1 MTIKKSSIGSLA
13 LLLSLGAASQPIT
26 ASLSIN
32 PVWAQSVNFSLPS
45 SVPQGTT
52 IQINGSPSMA
62 SVNQSLK
69 QRFEQQ
75 YPGTKVNVANGGTSD
90 GIQALLD
97 GKADLAAIGRPLTA
111 QEKSQGLIAVPVGRD
126 KIAIVVG
133 TKNPLS
139 KSLDINQFAKIF
151 RGEIKNWSEVGGK
164 AGAIRVVDR
173 PAVNDTRQ
181 AFRNYPAFK
190 GAPFETGATADKL
203 NDESTAAVI
212 QKLGANGISYLP
224 ANQVRGQAGVKSVPM
239 NGTAPTNSKYPFSQ
253 SLFYVYK
260 AENPPSSAVQAFLG
274 YTAAKAGQEAIKAA
288 GVEAISLNPVGAKA
302 APLSTK
308 PIAATNGKVNPTSNA
323 AANAGANKAAKNSAG
338 NKAAALNAPAS
349 GQTADPNGKTA
360 LMPSSGATSAAEE
373 GGMPSWWWLLPLAFL
388 AALFWMLG
396 KERSRPSPQAYNDPA
411 GFDDTNFPGGLNPD
425 QSEQDVDGTR
435 SQLNSPLDPTATS
448 DPIVDSPNFLGQD
461 TNLGGT
467 APVGGAA
474 LAAGAAIAG
483 GAGAAAWSFLSG
495 NQASGSQA
503 SSHQAADDQAQSDS
517 LRLNA
522 ETETAP
528 SNGLD
533 DLPHVE
539 TQGQI
544 SILPRNAEWATIR
557 WDVPRSLR
565 ADVPRQGR
573 ERLVVR
579 LYDVTGLDLAT
590 ETPDKFQQFDCD
602 DLALSCN
609 VPIPAS
615 DRTYLAEIGY
625 LGADDHW
632 ARFARSTPVWVPA
645 TNRMG

>member
-1 MTIKKSSIGSLA
+1 MTIKRSSIGSLA
-13 LLLSLGAASQPIT
+13 LLLSLGATSQPIA

-52 IQINGSPSMA
+52 IQINGSTSMA
-62 SVNQSLK
+62 SINQSLK

-75 YPGTKVNVANGGTSD
+75 YPGTKVNIANGGTSD

-111 QEKSQGLIAVPVGRD
+111 QEKAQGLVAVPVARD

-224 ANQVRGQAGVKSVPM
+224 ANQVRGQAGVKAIPM
-239 NGTAPTNSKYPFSQ
+239 HGTAPTNPKYPFSQ
-253 SLFYVYK
+253 ALFYVYK
-260 AENPPSSAVQAFLG
+260 AEIPPSTAVQAFLG
-274 YTAAKAGQEAIKAA
+274 YTAAKAGQEAIKAS
-288 GVEAISLNPVGAKA
+288 GVEAIALNSVDAKA
-302 APLSTK
+302 APLATK
-308 PIAATNGKVNPTSNA
+308 PIAAANGKVNSA
-323 AANAGANKAAKNSAG
+323 GNAGANKAAKNSAG
-338 NKAAALNAPAS
+338 NKAASLNAPAS
-349 GQTADPNGKTA
+349 SQTADPNGKTA
-360 LMPSSGATSAAEE
+360 LLPSSGATSATESD
-373 GGMPSWWWLLPLAFL
+373 GGMPSWWWLLPLGSL

-411 GFDDTNFPGGLNPD
+411 GYDDTNFPGGFDPH
-425 QSEQDVDGTR
+425 QSEPDFDGTR
-435 SQLNSPLDPTATS
+435 SQLNNPLDPTVTS
-448 DPIVDSPNFLGQD
+448 DPIAGSPNFLGEA
-461 TNLGGT
+461 TNL
-467 APVGGAA
+467 ADGAA
-474 LAAGAAIAG
+474 TAGGSTLAAGAAIAG

-495 NQASGSQA
+495 NQAS
-503 SSHQAADDQAQSDS
+503 SHQASDDQAQPNSS
-517 LRLNA
+517 RLNT
-522 ETETAP
+522 ETEAAP

-533 DLPHVE
+533 NLPNVE

-544 SILPRNAEWATIR
+544 SILPRSAEWATLR

-590 ETPDKFQQFDCD
+590 QTPDKFQQFDCD

-615 DRTYLAEIGY
+615 DRTYMAEIGY
-625 LGADDHW
+625 LSADDHW
-632 ARFARSTPVWVPA
+632 TRFARSTPVWIPA